1 MNDGLWRAR
10 MILAEA
16 TNVGP
21 EELDEN
27 ASMATLEEW
36 DSLAHMRIILA
47 VEEFLGRQIA
57 PETLIEIASV
67 KDIAEII
74 GGDGEMTTQR

>member
-1 MNDGLWRAR
+1 MKDGLLRAR

-16 TNVGP
+16 TNLGP

-27 ASMATLEEW
+27 ASMTTLDGW

-47 VEEFLGRQIA
+47 VEELLGRQIA
-57 PETLIEIASV
+57 PEKLVEIANLE
-67 KDIAEII
+67 DIAEII
-74 GGDGEMTTQR
+74 AGDGG